1 MISDD
6 GYVHSCNCGVGVKSI
21 CICQNVS
28 HCTVQIC
35 KVYCMSVKIKS
46 IKVLK

>member
-1 MISDD
+1 MLSDD
-6 GYVHSCNCGVGVKSI
+6 GYVHDHSGAGVKST

-35 KVYCMSVKIKS
+35 KVYCMSVK
-46 IKVLK
+46 